1 MLLTLIV
8 PAYHAATTLAR
19 ACRHALPAG
28 AALELLIVDDCSQ
41 DDTLQQAQQLAA
53 ADARIRV
60 LHTAS
65 NGGPGIARNVGID
78 VARGQWVGFL
88 DADDEFAPG
97 AIATL
102 LAQLA
107 AISDDCDM
115 LGFDWCYADSADGHG
130 LRDDLP
136 LLQGD
141 ADSRVQGCLGN
152 RIDPSVIF
160 HLYRRSFLLQHGLR
174 FRSGYHEDVDFSFH
188 ACSLARRIDVMAQ
201 VLYHKWNQAG
211 SIVNTLG
218 TRHADGYFD
227 AIDHIH
233 AALQAQGRLAAM
245 QPVFADFVVNI
256 LSSRLA
262 RLLRS
267 GVHKTDSPQQV
278 LGRLYQRVQH
288 TATLPGVVLPPP
300 RQPGQ
305 LETRYQKMFAAFM
318 AAMPAIAAG
327 GDTAP
332 LQATLQIL
340 LRQSWSCYDLHHAL
354 FLAPDEIR
362 TCCKRYFHRGQM
374 KGDVV
379 LLHGSDDASFRF
391 SYQDVLQAK
400 QRLHRDINRNS
411 APDCEG
417 CPFLSFADWGEPL
430 AGGVKYL
437 SMEYHSVCN
446 MRCTYCSPTYYS
458 GQKAR
463 YDVAHVTASLA
474 DSGALAQ
481 CEYVVWGG
489 GEPTLD
495 KQFEPLAQQLAAAVP
510 ATRQRVISNATK
522 YLPSLAQMMA
532 DDRAFIVTS
541 LDAGT
546 EDTFQAVRK
555 FSGMDRVLAHLQRYV
570 AASSA
575 NTLIKYIALDNNLA
589 ASELDAFASA
599 MQHWQLLAANFQL
612 SCDFR
617 SEKLSR
623 DEVVAIA
630 SLYHRLHTLGAG
642 FVFLDDLIW
651 QRLPTLTDDDHA
663 AVRAAIGPTLAD
675 PAATPRIAVWGTGA
689 QARLMM
695 RKARYLQ
702 ACEVAYFIDPRPQL
716 AGTDFLG
723 RPVYAPAQLQHEPLP
738 VVIAAVQSA
747 PFIHRDLLAMQLPA
761 APVVRGLVL

>member
-1 MLLTLIV
+1 MLLTLII
-8 PAYHAATTLAR
+8 PAYNAEATLAR
-19 ACRHALPAG
+19 ACLQAMPAG
-28 AALELLIVDDCSQ
+28 SMELLIIDDCSQ
-41 DDTLQQAQQLAA
+41 DNTLQQAKQLAA
-53 ADARIRV
+53 SDARIRI
-60 LHTAS
+60 LQTAA

-78 VARGQWVGFL
+78 AARGRWVGFL

-97 AIATL
+97 AVQTL
-102 LAQLA
+102 LTQLA
-107 AISDDCDM
+107 SLADNTDM
-115 LGFDWCYADSADGHG
+115 LAFDWCYADSVSTQG
-130 LRDDLP
+130 LREDLP

-141 ADSRVQGCLGN
+141 ADCRLLGSLGN

-160 HLYRRSFLLQHGLR
+160 HLYRRDFLLQHALC
-174 FRSGYHEDVDFSFH
+174 FRSGYHEDVDFSFL
-188 ACSLARRIDVMAQ
+188 ACCLARHIDVLPL

-218 TRHADGYFD
+218 VRHVDGYFD
-227 AIDHIH
+227 AIDHIY
-233 AALQAQGRLAAM
+233 AALQSQGRTASI
-245 QPVFADFVVNI
+245 QGEFADFVVNI

-262 RLLRS
+262 RLLRGS
-267 GVHKTDSPQQV
+267 VHKTDSPQQV
-278 LGRLYQRVQH
+278 LCRLYQRVQR
-288 TATLPGVVLPPP
+288 TAALSGVTLP
-300 RQPGQ
+300 RHQPGQ

-318 AAMPAIAAG
+318 AAMPAIASG
-327 GDTAP
+327 GDSAP
-332 LQATLQIL
+332 LQATLQTL
-340 LRQSWSCYDLHHAL
+340 MRQSWSCYDLHHAL

-391 SYQDVLQAK
+391 GYQDVLQAK

-463 YDVAHVTASLA
+463 YDVGHITTALA

-522 YLPSLAQMMA
+522 YLPALAQMLA

-546 EDTFQAVRK
+546 ENTFQAVRK

-570 AASSA
+570 AASAA
-575 NTLIKYIALDNNLA
+575 NTLIKYIALDNNLS
-589 ASELDAFASA
+589 ASELDAFTSA
-599 MQHWQLLAANFQL
+599 MQQWQLLAANFQL

-617 SEKLSR
+617 SEELTR

-630 SLYHRLHTLGAG
+630 GLYHRLHTQGAG

-651 QRLPTLTDDDHA
+651 QRLPALSVDDYT
-663 AVRAAIGPTLAD
+663 AVRAAIGDTLAD
-675 PAATPRIAVWGTGA
+675 PADTPRVAVWGTGA

-702 ACEVAYFIDPRPQL
+702 TCEVAYFIDPRPTL
-716 AGTDFLG
+716 AGTKFLD
-723 RPVYAPAQLQHEPLP
+723 RPVYAPAQLRHEPLP

-761 APVVRGLVL
+761 SPLVRGLVL